1 MRNVH
6 DGIKK
11 RNAGAVKKGNGITAE
26 EATDNSKIN
35 FSSNPPLAAI
45 VQREHDVPFS
55 VFPS

>member
-11 RNAGAVKKGNGITAE
+11 RNAGAEKNGNGITAK

-35 FSSNPPLAAI
+35 FS
-45 VQREHDVPFS
+45 
-55 VFPS
+55 